1 MTRLAE
7 CSDEDLVA
15 MLQRRELGAIEELYD
30 RHHRLALALAY
41 RVVGDRESA
50 EDVVQETFLAAWR
63 QASTYQPERG
73 RARAWLLSIARHR
86 AIDRIRR
93 SRGAGDVAELDES
106 MVDERAP
113 DAFQLTDQNF
123 RRERMRSALATLPSE
138 QREVVEMAFYGGL
151 THTEIADQIGAPLG
165 TVKGRLR
172 LAMDKLRSTL
182 ADLRQEIGGTA

>member
-1 MTRLAE
+1 
-7 CSDEDLVA
+7 
-15 MLQRRELGAIEELYD
+15 MLQRRELGALEELYD

-63 QASTYQPERG
+63 QASTYHVERG

-93 SRGAGDVAELDES
+93 SRGAGEMAELDES
-106 MVDERAP
+106 TVDERAP
-113 DAFQLTDQNF
+113 DAFLVTDQNL
-123 RRERMRSALATLPSE
+123 RRERMRSALDTLPAE

-151 THTEIADQIGAPLG
+151 THTEIAGQTGVPLG